1 MLKKYIENIDKEI
14 IYILDKDPLQEVS
27 QIAEKL
33 ETHGEVSIN
42 EIEIRIDKLY
52 SIRAIRHVM
61 PVINVAQ
68 FGLEV
73 FLINLFFKQSLS
85 MDSAEIAEIL
95 CHDPYIAWVAEC
107 YEYNSNEEYVIFRI
121 AILIEK

>member
-1 MLKKYIENIDKEI
+1 MNK
-14 IYILDKDPLQEVS
+14 
-27 QIAEKL
+27 
-33 ETHGEVSIN
+33 
-42 EIEIRIDKLY
+42 IEIRIDKLY

-95 CHDPYIAWVAEC
+95 CHTLLGWLNVMNITQMR
-107 YEYNSNEEYVIFRI
+107 SM
-121 AILIEK
+121 